1 MIMMT
6 VLLFVAYALAVICAL
21 AFVTNLSRCVKF
33 LLLSRNVEL
42 SVEQQKLFGVTDYG
56 LCVIS

>member
-1 MIMMT
+1 MT